1 MLDLEISPQTR
12 ALSNRLNSGVELSY
26 ANNSASQTAHLSS
39 VTGNNRKD
47 LLFSLEQRH
56 EFTGLELSDVSLDV
70 WIS

>member
-1 MLDLEISPQTR
+1 MLDLETAPQTR
-12 ALSNRLNSGVELSY
+12 TLSNRLNSGVELSY
-26 ANNSASQTAHLSS
+26 ANISESQTAHLSS

-56 EFTGLELSDVSLDV
+56 EFMGMELSDVSIDV